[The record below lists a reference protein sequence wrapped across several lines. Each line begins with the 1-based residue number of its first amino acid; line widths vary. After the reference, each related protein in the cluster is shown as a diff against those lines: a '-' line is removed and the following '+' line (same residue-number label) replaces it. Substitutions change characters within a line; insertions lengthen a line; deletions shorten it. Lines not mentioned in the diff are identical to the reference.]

1 MSWSVFDLTAA
12 RGEAARLE
20 RESASAGFWDDG
32 ERARAQM
39 RRLASRQGMIAT
51 WEGLERRAREAGE
64 LIELAAL
71 VEDEG
76 ERAELAG
83 DMGAE
88 IAALAEAVERESF
101 QLAFSGPYDERN
113 AIIEVRPGTG
123 GVDSQDWA
131 EMLERMYLR
140 WAERSGFEA
149 DLIDV
154 VQGNEA
160 GIKGAT
166 IEVKG
171 ETAYGW
177 LRSEHGVHRLV
188 RISPFDN
195 DKSRHTSFAEV
206 VIMPE
211 VDDVGEVEID
221 EENDIKMDVFRASGH
236 GGQNVQ
242 KNSTAVRIT
251 HLPTGIVVSCQNER
265 SLRRNRESA
274 MTVLRA
280 KLLKLEEERKE
291 AEEREL
297 RGERKEASWGNQIRS
312 YVLQPYQMVKDLRTQ
327 WESSDTAGV
336 LDGEIEPLMRAW
348 LQTRIN
354 GAASS

>member
-71 VEDEG
+71 VEEEG

-140 WAERSGFEA
+140 WAEQSGFEA

-154 VQGNEA
+154 VRGNEA
-160 GIKGAT
+160 GIKSAT

-206 VIMPE
+206 VVMPE
-211 VDDVGEVEID
+211 VEISTEIELGED
-221 EENDIKMDVFRASGH
+221 DIKIDVFRASGH

-242 KNSTAVRIT
+242 KNSTAVRIR
-251 HLPTGIVVSCQNER
+251 HLPSGIVVSCQNER
-265 SLRRNRESA
+265 SLHRNRESA
-274 MTVLRA
+274 MMVMRA
-280 KLLKLEEERKE
+280 KLLKLEEERQQ
-291 AEEREL
+291 AARAAL
-297 RGERKEASWGNQIRS
+297 RGELKEAGWGNQIRS
-312 YVLQPYQMVKDLRTQ
+312 YVLHPYQMVKDLRTQ